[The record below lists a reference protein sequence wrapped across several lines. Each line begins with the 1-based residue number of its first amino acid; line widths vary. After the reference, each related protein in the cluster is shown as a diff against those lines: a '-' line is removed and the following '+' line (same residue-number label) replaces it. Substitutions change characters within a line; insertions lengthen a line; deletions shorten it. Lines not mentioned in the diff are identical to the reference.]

1 MRIAKSKWIPIVLAA
16 LTACAGVKTK
26 PEDNL
31 SGQWAGYID
40 RDGWERSLSINLEN
54 RDGVFAGSW
63 MSRESQPG
71 VMLDSVAVNG
81 DTIRFQLSNLAFD
94 GRLNGPE
101 LTGSVTD
108 SASGASSGQFR
119 LMRVEPQSIVTP

>member
-1 MRIAKSKWIPIVLAA
+1 MQIANWKWMPIALA
-16 LTACAGVKTK
+16 LTACAAVKTK
-26 PEDNL
+26 PEDGL

-40 RDGWERSLSINLEN
+40 RDGWERSLSINLKN

-63 MSRESQPG
+63 MSVESQPG

-81 DTIRFQLSNLAFD
+81 EAIRFQLSNLAFE
-94 GRLNGPE
+94 GRLNGRE

-108 SASGASSGQFR
+108 STSGASSGQFR
-119 LMRVEPQSIVTP
+119 LMHVEPHSIVIP